1 MVIFDIKLRI
11 GRRLLF
17 TKKLLALAG
26 FILVI
31 LFTTAVPAVSQAWSG
46 ILDPSPA
53 TDWTHAGI
61 PGGIP
66 NRTMVCQT
74 VVPSGKADATDS
86 DNIEN
91 ALTACAGRDQVV
103 QLLAGRYT
111 LAAGV
116 LFNQVS
122 HVVLR
127 GAGPDKT
134 KLVFTGLARCRAAVC
149 VSGGDGWAGKYPGA
163 TTWVGGYAQ
172 GSTTLTVGSTKG
184 MSTTPGA
191 TGNIIYLDQRE
202 DSIGICPAS
211 HGTGNCRV
219 AGATESGTTAT
230 IVTSLPHGFKTG
242 QAVGVGGVSNVGY
255 NTSSNTTNTC
265 NNVVGCQWW
274 TITDVGCI
282 VSGSYVSS
290 PGCGPNPIIAFQFR
304 ASSLGLPSGGG
315 GFATVDTGGVFTAG
329 VPSAVTDEN
338 ATQGR
343 RCPSPNYGG
352 GGSPECAAGEIS
364 LRSQT
369 EIHQVMAIVD
379 ATHITVDPPVINTNW
394 RASQNPG
401 IWWTA
406 KVMLDGVE
414 AMTLDFT
421 NDSGTG
427 STGGV
432 VFRNCFECWEK
443 NVRSIDGNRNHVWIT
458 GSFKTEVEDNYF
470 FGTKAGHSK
479 SYGVETFLGASDL
492 VQNNI
497 CHHVV
502 SCVMNGQE
510 YGGAFAY
517 NYAVDSGY
525 NPSDWFVSLVAN
537 MHDYSTL
544 NLFEGN
550 DTPGTDS
557 DNTHGT
563 GGQQTFFRSRMRGF
577 DSPPRLNSASLVA
590 IRVSAFNRADNF
602 IGNIIGWPGL
612 ETNYQSTGGSTIYP
626 PKVVWSLNMQG
637 EHGFVPADEMVSRSL
652 LRWGNYDVAT
662 GTVRW
667 CGDSSSP
674 AWSTICN
681 RTSEIPTTAI
691 RFING
696 NPVPSSATLP
706 ASFYLAAQPSFWV
719 TAWGTPPWP
728 AIGPDIKGGTAS
740 DGVAGY
746 SYAIP
751 AQLCYLHSSVDPAY
765 QRTDPGVLLFNAA
778 ACYPSAYGQVSSP
791 MNLKAVVH

>member
-1 MVIFDIKLRI
+1 MAFDIKLRI
-11 GRRLLF
+11 RRRLL
-17 TKKLLALAG
+17 TTNKLLATVGFTLA
-26 FILVI
+26 IV
-31 LFTTAVPAVSQAWSG
+31 FTTAVPAVSQAWSG
-46 ILDPSPA
+46 ILDPSRA

-66 NRTMVCQT
+66 SRTAVCQT
-74 VVPSGKADATDS
+74 VAPSGQADATDS
-86 DNIEN
+86 NNIEN

-134 KLVFTGLARCRAAVC
+134 KLVFTGLASCRSAVC

-163 TTWVGGYAQ
+163 TTWSGGYAQ
-172 GSTTLTVGSTKG
+172 DSTTLTVGSTKG

-202 DSIGICPAS
+202 DSIGICPARG
-211 HGTGNCRV
+211 GTGHCTI

-230 IVTSLPHGFKTG
+230 IVTSLPHGFNVG

-255 NTSSNTTNTC
+255 NTSSNTANTC

-274 TITDVGCI
+274 TITDVGCV

-290 PGCGPNPIIAFQFR
+290 AGCGPNPIIAFQFK
-304 ASSLGLPSGGG
+304 ASSLGLPASGG
-315 GFATVDTGGVFTAG
+315 GFATVDTGGVFTSG
-329 VPSAVTDEN
+329 VPSAVIDEN

-343 RCPSPNYGG
+343 RCPAPNYGG
-352 GGSPECAAGEIS
+352 GGSPECAPGEIS

-369 EIHQVMAIVD
+369 EIHQVTSIVD
-379 ATHITVDPPVINTNW
+379 GTHITVDPPVINTNW

-421 NDSGTG
+421 NDNGTG
-427 STGGV
+427 MAGGV
-432 VFRNCFECWEK
+432 VFTNCFECWEK
-443 NVRSIDGNRNHVWIT
+443 DVRSINGNRNHVWIT
-458 GSFKTEVEDNYF
+458 GSYKTDIEDNYF
-470 FGTKAGHSK
+470 YGTKARHSK
-479 SYGVETFLGASDL
+479 SYGVETFLGTNDL

-497 CHHVV
+497 CQHVV
-502 SCVMNGQE
+502 SCVMDGQE
-510 YGGAFAY
+510 YGGVFAY

-525 NPSDWFVSLVAN
+525 KPSDWFSSLLAN
-537 MHDYSTL
+537 MHDYSTF

-577 DSPPRLNSASLVA
+577 DMPPRLNPASLVA

-602 IGNIIGWPGL
+602 IGNVIGWPGM
-612 ETNYQSTGGSTIYP
+612 ETSYESTGGPTIYP

-637 EHGFVPADEMVSRSL
+637 EHGFVPADLLVSRSL

-674 AWSTICN
+674 TWSTVCN

-691 RFING
+691 TFING

-706 ASFYLAAQPSFWV
+706 ASFYLGAQPSFWV
-719 TAWGTPPWP
+719 TTWGTPPWP
-728 AIGPDIKGGTAS
+728 AIGPDAQGGTS
-740 DGVAGY
+740 PDSVAGH

-751 AQLCYLHSSVDPAY
+751 AQLCYLHTSVDPAY
-765 QRTDPGVLLFNAA
+765 QQTDPTIRLFNAA
-778 ACYPSAYGQVSSP
+778 TCYPSAYGRVSSP
-791 MNLKAVVH
+791 MNLKAVVR